1 MNCRHCLNELEH
13 SFINLGTSP
22 PSNAFVSLDNL
33 KSFEKWYP
41 LNVLVCDKCW
51 LVQTEDFVQADEM
64 FSPDYAYFSSFSTSF
79 LKHCKSYVNDMVERF
94 KLNSNSLVVEVAAND
109 GYLLQYFIKSDIPCY
124 GIEPTHN
131 TAEAAR
137 EKGIEIIESFF
148 GLKTAKQLELN
159 KNKAD
164 LMCANNV
171 LAHVPDINDFVS
183 GFTLL
188 LKPNGVVTF
197 ENPHL
202 LNLIKEKQFDT
213 IYHEHYSYLSVISVK
228 EIFLTNG
235 LTLFDVEQLP
245 THGGSLRYFGQK
257 TDSGKHPI
265 SPNVNKLIS
274 IENAAGL
281 NDLTFYKGFQLEA
294 EIIKRDFVEFLINA
308 KKNKKKVSGYGAAA
322 KGNTMLNYS
331 GIRSDLISFIVDLNP
346 EKQNKYT
353 PGSRIPIV
361 NENFLIKEK
370 PDYIVIFPWNLQ
382 SEIID
387 QLNYV
392 RDWGCKFVILIP
404 ELKII

>member
-22 PSNAFVSLDNL
+22 PSNAFVSLNDL

-51 LVQTEDFVQADEM
+51 LVQTEDFVQANEM

-79 LKHCKSYVNDMVERF
+79 LMHCESYVNNMVERF

-109 GYLLQYFIKSDIPCY
+109 GYLLQYFIKLGISCY

-148 GLKTAKQLELN
+148 GLKTAKQLKLN

-213 IYHEHYSYLSVISVK
+213 IYHEHYSYLSVTSVK
-228 EIFLTNG
+228 KIFLTNG

-265 SPNVNKLIS
+265 SPSVHKLIS

-281 NDLTFYKGFQLEA
+281 NDLKFYKGFQLEA
-294 EIIKRDFVEFLINA
+294 EIIKREFVEFLINA
-308 KKNKKKVSGYGAAA
+308 KKNGKKISGYGAAA
-322 KGNTMLNYS
+322 KGNTILNYS

-346 EKQNKYT
+346 AKQNKYT

-370 PDYIVIFPWNLQ
+370 PDYIVIFPWNLK

-392 RDWGCKFVILIP
+392 RDWGCEFVILIP